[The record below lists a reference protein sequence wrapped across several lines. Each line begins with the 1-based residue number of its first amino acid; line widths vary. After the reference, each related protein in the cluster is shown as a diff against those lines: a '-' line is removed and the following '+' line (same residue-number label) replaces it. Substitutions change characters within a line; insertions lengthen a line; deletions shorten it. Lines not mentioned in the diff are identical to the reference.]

1 MRENAVPANAVAMT
15 AETIHFMC
23 ADSRWNERKE
33 RGVKSTRDATHPGD
47 YWTEV
52 TPIN

>member
-1 MRENAVPANAVAMT
+1 MRKNAVHANAVAMT
-15 AETIHFMC
+15 AETTHFMSS
-23 ADSRWNERKE
+23 DSLWYVRKE
-33 RGVKSTRDATHPGD
+33 RGVTSTHDATRPGD